1 MNGPPEI
8 ERQRADYRKLQYL
21 CRIRG
26 TIRRRAVVSAGPK
39 RSVTKLWLQYAAR
52 RGSFESVCHRP
63 STFLEFTRAYQ
74 RARSRG
80 GELQSSPPRPATG
93 AAANLL
99 SSLPREVAGKLLSAE
114 RARTLAAG
122 AILFERGDPG
132 DGCYWLQKG
141 VLKVSVASA
150 SGEQRI
156 LAILGPGAIVGELAM
171 LDGLPR
177 SATVEAV
184 RDCELTFVSR
194 AAFADILNSHPELY
208 RDIAATLVARLR
220 QSDED
225 MGAASFL
232 TVRARVARALLQF
245 ARHLG
250 EDRGEGQILIRHK
263 VTQYDLAAMAGVARE
278 SVSRTLVD
286 WKRRHVLERSSPGG
300 YVVHKARLEEEAA
313 AAE

>member
-1 MNGPPEI
+1 M
-8 ERQRADYRKLQYL
+8 A
-21 CRIRG
+21 
-26 TIRRRAVVSAGPK
+26 AVCD
-39 RSVTKLWLQYAAR
+39 VTRTNRVGLSQAAHFSR
-52 RGSFESVCHRP
+52 V
-63 STFLEFTRAYQ
+63 
-74 RARSRG
+74 RARISRARNE
-80 GELQSSPPRPATG
+80 GEKLPSSETRPANG
-93 AAANLL
+93 AATNLL
-99 SSLPREVAGKLLSAE
+99 TGLPREVAGKLLSAE
-114 RARTLAAG
+114 RARSLSAG
-122 AILFERGDPG
+122 EILFERGDPG

-156 LAILGPGAIVGELAM
+156 LAILGAGAIVGELAM

-184 RDCELTFVSR
+184 RDCELTFISR
-194 AAFADILNSHPELY
+194 AAFTDILNRHPELY
-208 RDIAATLVARLR
+208 RDIATTLVARLR

-250 EDRGEGQILIRHK
+250 EAIGDGGSGQILIRHK

-278 SVSRTLVD
+278 SVSRTLGE
-286 WKRRHVLERSSPGG
+286 WRRRKVLERSSPG
-300 YVVHKARLEEEAA
+300 YIVHKARLEEEAA
-313 AAE
+313 ASE

>member
-1 MNGPPEI
+1 
-8 ERQRADYRKLQYL
+8 
-21 CRIRG
+21 
-26 TIRRRAVVSAGPK
+26 
-39 RSVTKLWLQYAAR
+39 
-52 RGSFESVCHRP
+52 
-63 STFLEFTRAYQ
+63 
-74 RARSRG
+74 
-80 GELQSSPPRPATG
+80 
-93 AAANLL
+93 
-99 SSLPREVAGKLLSAE
+99 
-114 RARTLAAG
+114 
-122 AILFERGDPG
+122 
-132 DGCYWLQKG
+132 

-156 LAILGPGAIVGELAM
+156 LAILGAGAIVGELAM

-184 RDCELTFVSR
+184 RDCQLTFVSR

-250 EDRGEGQILIRHK
+250 EEIGEGSGQILIRHK

-278 SVSRTLVD
+278 SVSRTLGD
-286 WKRRHVLERSSPGG
+286 WRRRKVLERSSPGG
-300 YVVHKARLEEEAA
+300 YVVHKAKLEEEAA
-313 AAE
+313 ASE